1 MRPRFVLFGLLAA
14 LVVAFIV
21 LSFGDGLIV
30 DLLWFDSLGYRDVF
44 TTTILAQL
52 AIFGVVWLIAFI
64 AIGLSAVIALH
75 LSREHRRNRGTAT
88 TGRH

>member
-30 DLLWFDSLGYRDVF
+30 DLLWFDSLGYRDTRLRMSVGE
-44 TTTILAQL
+44 LATRDFVRSELRAELRAML
-52 AIFGVVWLIAFI
+52 AELDDE
-64 AIGLSAVIALH
+64 S
-75 LSREHRRNRGTAT
+75 
-88 TGRH
+88 